1 MQLYIN
7 NFKLFGDHSYR
18 DTPSYISNLEV
29 KSVYA

>member
-1 MQLYIN
+1 
-7 NFKLFGDHSYR
+7 LFGDHSYR